1 MSMAVCRR
9 MPTCNA
15 PPCSQFRTGGTA
27 DLCRLL
33 ADRSGMR
40 VLSVDYRLAPGRW
53 LLLPVPR
60 CHSYT
65 PARELTTVCTRVQN
79 TPSLLPMMMHLLPT
93 SGCLTTLQH
102 WVSTPAGSLSLCA
115 CLLASGFPCDAL
127 ATRCRI
133 FVGGDSV
140 GGHLAAGV
148 CLDCRDR
155 GIRQPVG
162 QILVYPATDHTMG
175 APSVTA

>member
-1 MSMAVCRR
+1 MLTVSYWWYCRFVPLACGQVR
-9 MPTCNA
+9 NA
-15 PPCSQFRTGGTA
+15 GALSGLSPCARHVFT
-27 DLCRLL
+27 
-33 ADRSGMR
+33 
-40 VLSVDYRLAPGRW
+40 
-53 LLLPVPR
+53 LPVPR

-133 FVGGDSV
+133 FVGGDSA